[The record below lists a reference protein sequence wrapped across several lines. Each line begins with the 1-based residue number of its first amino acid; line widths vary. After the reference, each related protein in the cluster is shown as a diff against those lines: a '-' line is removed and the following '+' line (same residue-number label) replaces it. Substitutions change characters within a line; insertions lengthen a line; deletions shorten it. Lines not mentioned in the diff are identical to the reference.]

1 MACEL
6 PCIVT
11 NVGGNAE
18 AVAHN
23 DTGVI
28 VKAGSPDE
36 VADAVSYL
44 LTHPEERA
52 RMSRAARLQVRET
65 FDIESRMKE
74 IELTILN

>member
-52 RMSRAARLQVRET
+52 RMSRAARLRVCEA
-65 FDIESRMKE
+65 FDIEKRMTE
-74 IELTILN
+74 IIEVILN